1 MNEQV
6 LTLRDWIRACR
17 KQATGLE
24 NACGGNP
31 KGELLGIIGQYRRG
45 ADDLEKL
52 IDEQL
57 VIHVTEGLEPD
68 DADFIYRHVIGRKP
82 EEMP

>member
-1 MNEQV
+1 MNDQV
-6 LTLRDWIRACR
+6 LTLRDWIAAGR
-17 KQATGLE
+17 KQATALE

-57 VIHVTEGLEPD
+57 VIHVTEGL
-68 DADFIYRHVIGRKP
+68 DAEDSDFIYRHVIGRLP